1 MIGETVSHYRIVE
14 KIGQGGMGE
23 VFLADDTSLHRKVAL
38 KFLPPALQQ
47 DPAARKR
54 FLREAHSAAALDH
67 PFICHIN
74 EVADSDP
81 SAGSGQAV
89 CFIVMEY
96 VEGQSLKDRLETGPL
111 SPAEALPIA
120 IEVTEALE
128 AAHGKGIV
136 HRDIKPGNIMLTP
149 AGHAK
154 VMDFGL
160 AKPMAPAGG
169 TETAAETVTA
179 LSEAGSTLGTLAYMA
194 PEQLRGEAVDG
205 RADLWALGVTLYEMV
220 AGTRPF
226 QGQSAFDLPVAI
238 LNAAPRP
245 LPSTVPT
252 ELAAVIARCL
262 EKDPDK
268 RYQQAGELRQALVA
282 VQAGTVSPWV
292 GWRYRLTRSRWPM
305 IAAPALALVIVAGTL
320 VALDVAGLRSR
331 LVGGPVT
338 ARVVKVA
345 VLPFANVSGD
355 AAQEYLSDG
364 LTTEMIALLGRLH
377 PERLR
382 VFARM
387 SVMQY
392 KKTDKPLKQIA
403 SELGGVDYILEGS
416 AQREAG
422 RIRITADLIKVADQ
436 TQVWADRYER
446 ELAGIL
452 ALQNDVAQQ
461 VANALALKLLPAEQ
475 ARLSNAN
482 PVNPEA
488 HDAYLKGLQ
497 YWYHLTPGDLDA
509 ALKYFEMALD
519 MDPSYAP
526 AQAGIALVWA
536 GRSTMGI
543 TPPGEAGPKAKAA
556 ALKAIQ
562 LDDTNMEAHY
572 ALACIKA
579 WTEWDWAGAEA
590 EFKRVIALN
599 PNFPDAR
606 AYYSDYLNK
615 MGRPTEAMPEIE
627 RAVALDPYNPLF
639 QLVYAVNFLYARRYD
654 EALEQSRRALSTE
667 PDLNPALNVT
677 WWALSLKGM
686 PKEALAAAKAYM
698 KVVCGD
704 RETENGFDEGYV
716 HGGYAE
722 AMRRAAQALAARARA
737 SYVEPIDIAQTYVE
751 AGENAQALEW
761 LEKALAVRDPNLPI
775 LGMPP
780 FDRLRSEPRFQAIV
794 RRVGLPQ

>member
-1 MIGETVSHYRIVE
+1 VE
-14 KIGQGGMGE
+14 AE
-23 VFLADDTSLHRKVAL
+23 S
-38 KFLPPALQQ
+38 
-47 DPAARKR
+47 
-54 FLREAHSAAALDH
+54 EATTL
-67 PFICHIN
+67 
-74 EVADSDP
+74 
-81 SAGSGQAV
+81 
-89 CFIVMEY
+89 
-96 VEGQSLKDRLETGPL
+96 
-111 SPAEALPIA
+111 
-120 IEVTEALE
+120 
-128 AAHGKGIV
+128 
-136 HRDIKPGNIMLTP
+136 
-149 AGHAK
+149 
-154 VMDFGL
+154 
-160 AKPMAPAGG
+160 
-169 TETAAETVTA
+169 TAASLTVQGA
-179 LSEAGSTLGTLAYMA
+179 VVGTLAYMA
-194 PEQLRGEAVDG
+194 PEQLKGR
-205 RADLWALGVTLYEMV
+205 RADARSDVWALGVVLYEMV
-220 AGTRPF
+220 AGQRPF
-226 QGQSAFDLPVAI
+226 QGKTGFELSSAI
-238 LNAAPRP
+238 LTQPTPPVPAAVLAP
-245 LPSTVPT
+245 LAGVIDRCLAKQPGERYQHASEVQAG
-252 ELAAVIARCL
+252 LAAVA
-262 EKDPDK
+262 
-268 RYQQAGELRQALVA
+268 AGTAVA
-282 VQAGTVSPWV
+282 VTPRRPVRPHRWLLASGAATLLVVAALLLAVFDV
-292 GWRYRLTRSRWPM
+292 G
-305 IAAPALALVIVAGTL
+305 
-320 VALDVAGLRSR
+320 GLLSR
-331 LVGGPVT
+331 LVGGGPVT

-615 MGRPTEAMPEIE
+615 MGRRTEAMPEIE

-639 QLVYAVNFLYARRYD
+639 QLVYAANFLYARRYD
-654 EALEQSRRALSTE
+654 EALEQSRRALSTD
-667 PDLNPALNVT
+667 PNLNPALNVT

-698 KVVCGD
+698 KVVYGD
-704 RETENGFDEGYV
+704 RETENGFDEGYA
-716 HGGYAE
+716 HAGYAE
-722 AMRRAAQALAARARA
+722 AMRRAAHALAARARA
-737 SYVEPIDIAQTYVE
+737 SYVDPFDIAQTYVE
-751 AGENAQALEW
+751 AGEDAQALEW
-761 LEKALAVRDPNLPI
+761 LEKALAVRDPNLMI

>member
-47 DPAARKR
+47 DAAARKR

-698 KVVCGD
+698 KVVYGD